1 MLKSSNTVPK
11 ITYRKTRTIKSL
23 IDPSKLKTIHNR
35 PTPSRTFLTLNG
47 MYQCK
52 KQKCLTCK
60 FVSSPKIFATK
71 GNTYQFREFFNCSSD
86 FVIYGIR
93 CLCDL
98 LYIGRTIQ
106 TLRKRFGEH
115 RRSIKENLN
124 LTIPRHFKEY
134 PQGSTNGMRVW
145 VIEQI
150 PRTLSRVERFKRLCE
165 RETFWIYTLDAL
177 APGGLKEDIEIN
189 PVL

>member
-1 MLKSSNTVPK
+1 MITPHHQLNYSIFYQYKKMERIFQKHWGILLEDPMLKSSNTVPK

-23 IDPSKLKTIHNR
+23 IAPSKLKTIHNR

-60 FVSSPKIFATK
+60 FVSLPKIFATK

-115 RRSIKENLN
+115 RRSIK
-124 LTIPRHFKEY
+124 
-134 PQGSTNGMRVW
+134 
-145 VIEQI
+145 
-150 PRTLSRVERFKRLCE
+150 
-165 RETFWIYTLDAL
+165 
-177 APGGLKEDIEIN
+177 
-189 PVL
+189 